1 MPPFIT
7 HHLITGAGV
16 GGQILEKGGILA
28 IDDYVYNKDDENILN
43 SPYNDVNHFL
53 KLYKG
58 QYNILSISYRVFLE
72 KI

>member
-1 MPPFIT
+1 
-7 HHLITGAGV
+7 V